1 MLKFNVIL
9 TKSIFFMGMGNVWDL
24 TKIKKKKE
32 EEKETKDEIEP
43 HYTCTAKL
51 TNKTSQSTQKQNRWK
66 LLYCFTSES
75 TILTWKDFKTST
87 IVKKYP

>member
-9 TKSIFFMGMGNVWDL
+9 TKSIFFMGNVWVL
-24 TKIKKKKE
+24 TKIKKKKRRR
-32 EEKETKDEIEP
+32 KETKDEIEP